1 MVWGKPD
8 RERVRALND
17 AMRTD
22 GPLVPGGNRW
32 LLTAGVLGLGAE
44 GVEQAVQ
51 AVTTFTAFAAD
62 NDPYEEH
69 DFGSFVIDDTRLFWK
84 IDYYNNTLDGG
95 SPDPSDPC
103 VTVRVL
109 TIMLPLEY

>member
-1 MVWGKPD
+1 MVRGKPN
-8 RERVRALND
+8 RERIRALND
-17 AMRTD
+17 EMRRD

-32 LLTAGVLGLGAE
+32 LLTAGVLELGAE
-44 GVEQAVQ
+44 GARRAVQ
-51 AVTTFTAFAAD
+51 AVTTFTAFATD
-62 NDPYEEH
+62 NDPYGEH
-69 DFGSFVIDDTRLFWK
+69 DFGSFTIDDARLFWK

-109 TIMLPLEY
+109 TIMLALEY